1 MVVAS
6 KPINSV
12 LVSKTVVSRD
22 GKVYNIPQVRVSI
35 FDLDPSKMEISIK
48 APKKATTGT
57 GNVKATPA
65 AKPYFNIKYPH
76 SDGRMYDLLITFKHT
91 PKEIAAYQ
99 VDSYP
104 PTEEDAMKQQHTI
117 KVVQMTEEILA
128 KMDAIHEK
136 ILDFVME
143 NQQQIL
149 GNKTNKRREIVE
161 EITRSVVKRDE
172 DDEGNAYPPKMRIK
186 VKFDPETGKPKTQAF
201 RKEGQELK
209 PLDFESVE
217 DFKQEFNTTSEK
229 VITMEPSFYVMG
241 SQCGW
246 TLSLHSV
253 LLGEKTVRQAQELPS
268 FTADDLAN
276 LSDAPKTSPP
286 TVPEAEDDSTPQD
299 EPEEEEEEE
308 ENNEP
313 DTAVIPSSDDEE
325 EAPAEE
331 EEVVEEEEE
340 EEEDVPPP
348 PKTTRKAPARRSARK

>member
-1 MVVAS
+1 MAS
-6 KPINSV
+6 KPTTV
-12 LVSKTVVSRD
+12 LVSKMVTSRD

-35 FDLDPSKMEISIK
+35 FEIDPEKVEISIK
-48 APKKATTGT
+48 APKKATPGT
-57 GNVKATPA
+57 GNAKTAP

-149 GNKTNKRREIVE
+149 GNKTNKRREIIE

-172 DDEGNAYPPKMRIK
+172 DDEGNTYPPKMRIK
-186 VKFDPETGKPKTQAF
+186 VKFDSESGSPKVLAF

-209 PLDFESVE
+209 PLDFESIE
-217 DFKQEFNTTSEK
+217 DFKQEFNMTSEK

-241 SQCGW
+241 AQCGW
-246 TLSLHSV
+246 TLALHSV

-276 LSDAPKTSPP
+276 LSDAPSAPK
-286 TVPEAEDDSTPQD
+286 AEKDSTLQAEPEET
-299 EPEEEEEEE
+299 EPEEEEEET
-308 ENNEP
+308 NEP
-313 DTAVIPSSDDEE
+313 ETAVIPSSDDEE
-325 EAPAEE
+325 ETPAEEEE
-331 EEVVEEEEE
+331 EEVVEEEEDE
-340 EEEDVPPP
+340 EEEEVPPP
-348 PKTTRKAPARRSARK
+348 PKSTRKAPARRTARK

>member
-1 MVVAS
+1 MAS
-6 KPINSV
+6 KPTTV
-12 LVSKTVVSRD
+12 LVSKTVTSRD
-22 GKVYNIPQVRVSI
+22 GKVYNIPQVRVPI
-35 FDLDPSKMEISIK
+35 LTIEPEKVEISIK
-48 APKKATTGT
+48 APKKPAPGT
-57 GNVKATPA
+57 GNAKAAP

-76 SDGRMYDLLITFKHT
+76 SDGRMYDLLMTFKHT

-136 ILDFVME
+136 ILDFVMA
-143 NQQQIL
+143 NQTQIL
-149 GNKTNKRREIVE
+149 GNKTNKRREIIE

-186 VKFDPETGKPKTQAF
+186 VKFDLESGVPKAQAF

-209 PLDFESVE
+209 PLDFESIE

-246 TLSLHSV
+246 TLALHSV
-253 LLGEKTVRQAQELPS
+253 LLGEKTVRQTQELPS
-268 FTADDLAN
+268 FTADDLAK
-276 LSDAPKTSPP
+276 LSDAPA
-286 TVPEAEDDSTPQD
+286 VPETEEEEENSTPQAEPKEA
-299 EPEEEEEEE
+299 EPEEEEEET
-308 ENNEP
+308 NEP
-313 DTAVIPSSDDEE
+313 ETAVIPSSDDEE
-325 EAPAEE
+325 ETPAEE
-331 EEVVEEEEE
+331 EEVVEEEDEE
-340 EEEDVPPP
+340 EEEEVPPP
-348 PKTTRKAPARRSARK
+348 PKPTRKTPARRSARK